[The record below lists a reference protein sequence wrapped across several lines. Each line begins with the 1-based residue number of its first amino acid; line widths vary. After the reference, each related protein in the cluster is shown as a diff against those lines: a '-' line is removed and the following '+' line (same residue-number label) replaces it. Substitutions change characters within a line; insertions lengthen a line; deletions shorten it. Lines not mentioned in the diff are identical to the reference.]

1 MKKKRKIIKMRK
13 KKLTCDMPVSQSLTP
28 EKRESIDLWL
38 DSIDLSKYKLD
49 INSMII
55 ISELASSEK

>member
-1 MKKKRKIIKMRK
+1 MKKKRKLIKMRK
-13 KKLTCDMPVSQSLTP
+13 KKLTRDMPLSQSLTP